1 MEPGNVFFETKIL
14 WSQIDANQHL
24 RHSAYADLGA
34 QARIE
39 ILNASGITAD
49 VFKKHHVGPILFRE
63 ELIYFREIHA
73 DDSVKVTCELVR
85 CRPDGSR
92 WSFRQEIYRSDGVKA
107 AQINTDGAW
116 LDTKQRKLAPPP
128 AEIASGF
135 GSIPRSHD
143 FTDQI

>member
-1 MEPGNVFFETKIL
+1 MSVNNVFFETKIL
-14 WSQIDANQHL
+14 WSQVDANQHL

-49 VFKKHHVGPILFRE
+49 VFKKHHIGPVLFRE
-63 ELIYFREIHA
+63 ELIYFREIHPGET
-73 DDSVKVTCELVR
+73 VRVTCELVR

-92 WSFRQEIYRSDGVKA
+92 WSFRQEIYRSDDVKA

-116 LDTKQRKLAPPP
+116 IDTKLRKLAAPPV
-128 AEIASGF
+128 EIAGGF
-135 GSIPRSHD
+135 VTIPRSSD
-143 FTDQI
+143 FTDQF